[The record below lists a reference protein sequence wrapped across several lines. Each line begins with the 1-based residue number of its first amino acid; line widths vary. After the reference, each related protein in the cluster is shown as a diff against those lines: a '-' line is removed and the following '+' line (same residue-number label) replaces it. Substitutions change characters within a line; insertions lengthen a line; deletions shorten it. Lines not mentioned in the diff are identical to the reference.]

1 MVIDGISF
9 EKVCSKNG
17 ESVFC
22 FSYQVRDAQIVKD
35 KSGQKVV
42 NQIYIDDTP
51 YKGRGKQKGMYHQ
64 FGVVGEELNYSI
76 RHDTYVRLQALATAL
91 RGELRA

>member
-17 ESVFC
+17 ESVFG
-22 FSYQVRDAQIVKD
+22 FSYKVKDGQIVKD

-64 FGVVGEELNYSI
+64 FWVVGEKITYSI
-76 RHDTYVRLQALATAL
+76 RHDTYVKLQALDAAL